1 MTEGGVKV
9 SAEYYCTIFPFI
21 LYRMLAYLLTSCDTD
36 NNVSSYNRFQQIF
49 LETPYGG
56 GDDTLKVPEF
66 FLGKHLL
73 IR

>member
-36 NNVSSYNRFQQIF
+36 NNVSSYNRFQKIF
-49 LETPYGG
+49 WKPRVG